1 LLIETPQYIIFAIF
15 NFCFCPIIYFFLVE
29 TKKRSL
35 EELDVIFAAGGNPVK
50 QGQMTGHKISIAEA
64 REVLGL
70 DVDPTHISFGNWR
83 DESMSI
89 LHGGPLGCLALA
101 NQRRVQ
107 I

>member
-50 QGQMTGHKISIAEA
+50 QGQMMGHKISIAEA

-70 DVDPTHISFGNWR
+70 DVDPTHISSKEMETLEIG
-83 DESMSI
+83 ETK
-89 LHGGPLGCLALA
+89 
-101 NQRRVQ
+101 V
-107 I
+107 